1 VEIRAGFSEN
11 EKPFIMKKIFYKIFA
26 VHKELGI
33 EFEIWFKT
41 IKKARKKR
49 SELKTK
55 GWSDIII
62 KVSQEDFN
70 PYNKQEDDE
79 D

>member
-1 VEIRAGFSEN
+1 
-11 EKPFIMKKIFYKIFA
+11 MKKLLYKIYA
-26 VHKELGI
+26 LNKELGI
-33 EFEIWFKT
+33 EFELWVNT

-49 SELKTK
+49 SELKSK
-55 GWSDIII
+55 GWSDIVI
-62 KVSQEDFN
+62 KVSKEDFN

>member
-1 VEIRAGFSEN
+1 MR
-11 EKPFIMKKIFYKIFA
+11 KLLYKIYA
-26 VHKELGI
+26 LNKELGI
-33 EFEIWFKT
+33 EFEVWVNT
-41 IKKARKKR
+41 MKKAREKR
-49 SELKTK
+49 SELKSK
-55 GWSDIII
+55 GWSDIVI